1 MVEVSNAG
9 RVVFPEVGIT
19 KGDVV
24 AYYERVAPRAL
35 PHLEGRPL
43 SIRRFPK
50 GLAAPGFFQKNVP
63 PHYPASMDRV
73 TVPRSPGAAKRR
85 PKAIDDGEPDVTVY
99 PVVHTAEHLA
109 FLANQGAIELHV
121 PTARAPDLHQPD
133 RVVFD
138 LDPPTGATE
147 LVRRAARDARA
158 FLGELGLETALVA
171 TGSKGY
177 HLVGR
182 LGGALTADRVLATT
196 QKAAELLAAHAPEVM
211 TTAFRVVK
219 RGKRVFVDWLRNAP
233 LATVVAPYSLRARP
247 GATVAVPLAWDE
259 LDARAPDAFGLRD
272 LDELLARPD
281 PLLALAPSDGDAFAA
296 RVDAAF
302 DAAGLVLT
310 QFDRFRS

>member
-9 RVVFPEVGIT
+9 RVVFPELAIT

-24 AYYERVAPRAL
+24 AYYERVAPLAL

-63 PHYPASMDRV
+63 PHYPASMDRI
-73 TVPRSPGAAKRR
+73 TVPRSPGAARRR
-85 PKAIDDGEPDVTVY
+85 PKAGDDGEPDVTIY

-121 PTARAPDLHQPD
+121 PTSRAAALHQPD
-133 RVVFD
+133 RIVFD
-138 LDPPTGATE
+138 LDPPSGATD
-147 LVRRAARDARA
+147 LVRAAARQARTV
-158 FLGELGLETALVA
+158 LGDLGLETALVA

-177 HLVGR
+177 HLVGK
-182 LGGALTADRVLATT
+182 LGGDATYDRVAVAA
-196 QKAAELLAAHAPEVM
+196 QKAAELLAAKSPEVM

-233 LATVVAPYSLRARP
+233 SATVVAPFSLRARP
-247 GATVAVPLAWDE
+247 RATVAVPLAWDE

-281 PLLALAPSDGDAFAA
+281 PLLALAPSDGEAFAA
-296 RVDAAF
+296 RVDEAF
-302 DAAGLVLT
+302 EGAGLVLT